1 MLKKTSPLVG
11 YLRILMA
18 LALFGSVYWQVS
30 DRLAHNLFRPT
41 EYFSYFTITSC
52 LLSGF
57 VLVTSGIGVLRN
69 QPETKLMT
77 LSRLTMAVSMVIVG
91 VIYNA
96 LLANAAPDERDIG
109 YAWPVLPNQ
118 VMHTYMPIVIFLEW
132 LFINTT
138 VGLKLKSAFWVL
150 IYPLSWLG
158 FTIIRGF
165 SGIENPPFW
174 PYWFIDPQ
182 YGIGT
187 MITWILAISAFFIV
201 LSLGLLP
208 AQRAIAKVTK

>member
-1 MLKKTSPLVG
+1 MLKKTNPLIG

-52 LLSGF
+52 LLSGV
-57 VLVTSGIGVLRN
+57 VLVIAGLGVLRN
-69 QPETKLMT
+69 QPETKALT
-77 LSRLTMAVSMVIVG
+77 LARLTMAVSMVIVG

-96 LLANAAPDERDIG
+96 LLANAAPDARDVG

-118 VMHTYMPIVIFLEW
+118 VIHTYMPIVIFLEW
-132 LFINTT
+132 LFTNTG
-138 VGLKLKSAFWVL
+138 VALKIKSAFWVL
-150 IYPLSWLG
+150 IYPLTWLA
-158 FTIIRGF
+158 FSITRGYIQ
-165 SGIENPPFW
+165 GW
-174 PYWFIDPQ
+174 WAYWFIDPQ

-187 MITWILAISAFFIV
+187 MVTWIIAISVFFTV
-201 LSLGLLP
+201 LSLAMLP
-208 AQRAIAKVTK
+208 AYLKFVRR